1 MVEHTTGGF
10 HLNLGGMALLVGVIA
25 TVVTAY
31 TIIARSR
38 KEAAACVAVKDDG
51 WDEDLWI

>member
-1 MVEHTTGGF
+1 MHTTGGS

-31 TIIARSR
+31 TIIVRSR
-38 KEAAACVAVKDDG
+38 KESAVCVPVKDDG
-51 WDEDLWI
+51 WDEDLGI

>member
-1 MVEHTTGGF
+1 MHTTGGS

-38 KEAAACVAVKDDG
+38 KEAAACAVVKDEG
-51 WDEDLWI
+51 WDENLGI

>member
-1 MVEHTTGGF
+1 
-10 HLNLGGMALLVGVIA
+10 MALLVGVLA

-38 KEAAACVAVKDDG
+38 KEAAARATAVSDDG
-51 WDEDLWI
+51 WDEDLGM